1 MINLFNFN
9 TLSILAQIKLC
20 SIISMI
26 LILFFL
32 ILIEIK
38 NKFYP
43 NKQKYQE
50 SGFFLNK
57 NLTRFMGI
65 VGGASSLGSF
75 IINKN
80 KKDLAELSNNIGK
93 QSEDLK
99 KQIMD
104 LEDSQST
111 IKTTVIANIDSM
123 KEIIIEMKKQVEK
136 TKEII
141 NKNNDKEVITQ
152 EDINSNSDLQFYLS
166 QIESN
171 WEKIVNYSEEI
182 KAEFDKNNK
191 FLPDNFNIS
200 NLYENLTN
208 DQLGGIG
215 LILFSQ
221 VILASTISI
230 LFIFFGEYLIQQ
242 YDLENKYPKLVKFIK
257 LRRKF
262 QRYYL
267 ILNIF
272 YISSIGILLGLFG
285 L

>member
-1 MINLFNFN
+1 
-9 TLSILAQIKLC
+9 
-20 SIISMI
+20 MI

-285 L
+285 LWLYFS